1 MARPR
6 IAEEVIKADLGKV
19 LCKLEELQD
28 AQIRA
33 AMAPKETA
41 VTLTDAETVAALEL
55 LKDPR
60 LFDRI
65 LEDFGRCGVVG
76 EEVNKLMGYLAAVS
90 RKLDDPLAVVIQ
102 SSSAAGKSSLM
113 EAVLAFMPEEER
125 VKYAAMTGQSLFYMG
140 ETNLKHKILA
150 IVEEEGASRASYALK
165 ILQSE
170 GELTIAE
177 LVNEFGP
184 RVKIV
189 L

>member
-1 MARPR
+1 MSRSLRAMARSRGPRGAGCLARPR

-76 EEVNKLMGYLAAVS
+76 EEVNKLM
-90 RKLDDPLAVVIQ
+90 
-102 SSSAAGKSSLM
+102 
-113 EAVLAFMPEEER
+113 
-125 VKYAAMTGQSLFYMG
+125 
-140 ETNLKHKILA
+140 A
-150 IVEEEGASRASYALK
+150 IWRRCRASW
-165 ILQSE
+165 
-170 GELTIAE
+170 TI
-177 LVNEFGP
+177 
-184 RVKIV
+184 RWRW
-189 L
+189 